1 MRYRAL
7 AAFVAVVVFFF
18 VCVAPSRVGAAA
30 DPCSDLELTYVAQ
43 GSNDIASPCTLSP
56 GAFLVEGL
64 YYQNASKVG
73 GTALAAYPLLQ
84 VQAGIVRRV
93 DLVVDAPSQVAES
106 GLAGAGLY
114 PRSHSSYGARY
125 LFARSQSLAFATT
138 FAVSPPASFYS
149 PSETQ
154 AKYALAFVSAYTVT
168 PGFLLRAQSQ
178 VATSH
183 TVGIGRILP
192 TNALGADLGIDR
204 STVVSTDIA
213 SRVVTARFRAQNFV
227 DVDVKRMLA
236 RKLMFDVG
244 VGTSFNAVAS
254 SKAHYL
260 AGGLSFRP

>member
-1 MRYRAL
+1 MRYSAF
-7 AAFVAVVVFFF
+7 AASVAVGVFI
-18 VCVAPSRVGAAA
+18 CVAPVRARAAA
-30 DPCSDLELTYVAQ
+30 DPCWQLELTDVAQ
-43 GSNDIASPCTLSP
+43 GSSAIPSPCTVAP
-56 GAFLVEGL
+56 GAFLLEGL

-84 VQAGIVRRV
+84 VQAGIFHRV
-93 DLVVDAPSQVAES
+93 DLVVDAPSQIAES

-125 LFARSQSLAFATT
+125 LFAQSQRLALATS
-138 FAVSPPASFYS
+138 FAVSPPASFYA
-149 PSETQ
+149 PSESQ
-154 AKYALAFVSAYTVT
+154 AKYALALVSAYRLT
-168 PGFLLRAQSQ
+168 PGLTLRAKSE
-178 VATSH
+178 VSTSH
-183 TVGIGRILP
+183 TVGVGHILP
-192 TNALGADLGIDR
+192 ANVLGADVAIDR
-204 STVVSTDIA
+204 STVISSDVG
-213 SRVVTARFRAQNFV
+213 SRDVTARVGAQTFV